1 LFVRGCIVPKARVET
16 IFNPRSVVLVGAS
29 DTPGTLGDILRRNLV
44 AGGFK
49 GPVEYVNPAHQ
60 EVGGRRSY
68 ASVSDLPQP
77 VDLALIVAP
86 ASAVPGIVAECGGR
100 GIRGA
105 VIVSAGFR
113 DAGEGGAA
121 LEADLKRQ
129 ARRHGVRFLGPNSL
143 GVLRTDTGLNA
154 ACGPDQPR
162 IGRLALVSQSGALCN
177 AMMDWARSRHV
188 GFSTVISTGVG
199 ADVGLSEIL
208 DFLVHDAATDSVM
221 LYMEAVDD
229 ARRFMSAL
237 RAAARV
243 KPVVVMKAGRHAE
256 HAEAASFHTGSLVG
270 GDDVFDAA
278 LRRAG
283 SLRIR
288 DLSDFFTA
296 AATLGAGVRVAGRRL
311 AIVSNA
317 GGPGALAADHAGDR
331 WLQVPRLTD
340 GTGER
345 LRSLL
350 PSSDPCAN
358 PVYVRADADPAQ
370 FVAAAQLALDDP
382 NVDAL
387 LAILTPYPLTEP
399 ETIAQALVALAAG
412 HRKPVFTCWMGGAGV
427 VASRNVFAAHKV
439 PSYAT
444 PEFAVDAIAALA
456 LHTANQAQL
465 LQVPEPLEHASAPDR
480 ASAQAIIDASLA
492 AGQEWLDPAE
502 SKAVLAAFGVPVLRG
517 AVAHSAAEAARA
529 ARKAGFP
536 VAMKILSP
544 DIPHKTDVG
553 GVRLGLT
560 DEVAVR
566 SAYKAMRT
574 IVARARP
581 DAHIEGVVIEPMY
594 GQGHGREVMVGVV
607 RDPVFGPAISFGLGG
622 TLVEVI
628 GDSAVALPPLNAFLA
643 HDLVLR
649 TRANIA
655 LQPLRGMPA
664 ADAAAVEAVLL
675 RVSELVCEMPDIGTL
690 DLNPVIVTEK
700 GAVVVDARLG
710 VKRRPE
716 DARPYDH
723 VAIHPYPSGLIER
736 AELQGGVLATIRP
749 IRPEDAAIE
758 AAFVHGLSEQSKFLR
773 FMFAIHD
780 LTPAQLSRFTQID
793 YDREMALIGVIDTPE
808 GERQIGV
815 ARYITLA
822 DGETCEFAIVVA
834 DDWQGKG
841 LARRLFGQL
850 IETARARRL
859 KVMTGITLRENARMI
874 DLARSKGFAVRM
886 DEDDPSLVEMRL
898 DLQAPPA
905 A

>member
-1 LFVRGCIVPKARVET
+1 
-16 IFNPRSVVLVGAS
+16 
-29 DTPGTLGDILRRNLV
+29 
-44 AGGFK
+44 
-49 GPVEYVNPAHQ
+49 
-60 EVGGRRSY
+60 
-68 ASVSDLPQP
+68 
-77 VDLALIVAP
+77 
-86 ASAVPGIVAECGGR
+86 
-100 GIRGA
+100 
-105 VIVSAGFR
+105 
-113 DAGEGGAA
+113 
-121 LEADLKRQ
+121 
-129 ARRHGVRFLGPNSL
+129 
-143 GVLRTDTGLNA
+143 
-154 ACGPDQPR
+154 
-162 IGRLALVSQSGALCN
+162 
-177 AMMDWARSRHV
+177 M
-188 GFSTVISTGVG
+188 
-199 ADVGLSEIL
+199 
-208 DFLVHDAATDSVM
+208 
-221 LYMEAVDD
+221 
-229 ARRFMSAL
+229 
-237 RAAARV
+237 
-243 KPVVVMKAGRHAE
+243 
-256 HAEAASFHTGSLVG
+256 
-270 GDDVFDAA
+270 
-278 LRRAG
+278 
-283 SLRIR
+283 
-288 DLSDFFTA
+288 
-296 AATLGAGVRVAGRRL
+296 
-311 AIVSNA
+311 
-317 GGPGALAADHAGDR
+317 
-331 WLQVPRLTD
+331 
-340 GTGER
+340 
-345 LRSLL
+345 
-350 PSSDPCAN
+350 
-358 PVYVRADADPAQ
+358 
-370 FVAAAQLALDDP
+370 
-382 NVDAL
+382 L

-850 IETARARRL
+850 IDTARARRL